1 MRGHGEFFSV
11 KDILEFSIAVYGN
24 GDQGDDSS
32 LLMHEL
38 EFVPL
43 DMASKYPTN
52 TNSCSHLCLKS
63 LVFCPRRLLPPPY
76 HPLC

>member
-1 MRGHGEFFSV
+1 MDWTLPAMRGHGEFFSV

-43 DMASKYPTN
+43 GYG
-52 TNSCSHLCLKS
+52 
-63 LVFCPRRLLPPPY
+63 
-76 HPLC
+76 